1 MHTPASVA
9 RHPLHPMLVPIPIGL
24 WIGSLACDLWNHLSS
39 SPPAWLGTVAFVT
52 MAGGVIG
59 ALVAAVPGLVDALS
73 LRHAPKRIAMVHM
86 SLNLLVVVLYLVNL
100 RLRWDGNQSLMPLA
114 LSLIGV
120 MGIGISGWLGGKMVY
135 QHRVGVDET
144 PQPLEPGHEAAPAT
158 ATRGPRPVA

>member
-24 WIGSLACDLWNHLSS
+24 WIGSLACDLWLHLSP
-39 SPPAWLGTVAFVT
+39 SPPAWLPMVAFVT
-52 MAGGVIG
+52 MAGGVVG

-73 LRHAPKRIAMVHM
+73 LRHAPKRVAMVHM
-86 SLNLLVVVLYLVNL
+86 TINLLVVLLYLVNL
-100 RLRWDGNQSLMPLA
+100 RLRWTGNQSLAPLA

-120 MGIGISGWLGGKMVY
+120 LGIGISGWLGGKMVY

-144 PQPLEPGHEAAPAT
+144 PQPLEPGQDEAAPAS
-158 ATRGPRPVA
+158 TRGVHPVA

>member
-24 WIGSLACDLWNHLSS
+24 WIGSLVCDLWNHLSS

-144 PQPLEPGHEAAPAT
+144 PQPLEPGNEPAPAAT
-158 ATRGPRPVA
+158 TRGPRPVA

>member
-1 MHTPASVA
+1 MQTPASVA

-24 WIGSLACDLWNHLSS
+24 WIGSLACDLLVHLSS
-39 SPPAWLGTVAFVT
+39 SPPAWLPMVALVT
-52 MAGGVIG
+52 MVGGVVG

-73 LRHAPKRIAMVHM
+73 LHHAPKRVAMVHM
-86 SLNLLVVVLYLVNL
+86 SINLIVVVLYLVNL
-100 RLRWDGNQSLMPLA
+100 RLRFDGNESLAPLA

-144 PQPLEPGHEAAPAT
+144 PQPLEPGHESERAG
-158 ATRGPRPVA
+158 TRVGRPVA